1 MTASQPG
8 NCSSSQTQGGHIAFV
23 RQDHKPGHAP
33 LYLIRNRSYIIF
45 TSNRSLEPRT
55 LHSEMQYASVL
66 RISLEIVGVWV
77 LAYGGRLQAIQA
89 IHSLSS
95 SVNGSNDQS
104 WVIAAPVTMLT
115 TVHGIHFA
123 TYVLEFCFFIPRRL
137 CWPSEAKA
145 CDFVYQISGA
155 LVHCIM
161 SCTKFQDTVV
171 WSWYE
176 RCSILYSDMVGKIGG
191 LVVNI
196 WDLRTQ
202 PYNEWWDKWG

>member
-123 TYVLEFCFFIPRRL
+123 TYVLEFCFF
-137 CWPSEAKA
+137 
-145 CDFVYQISGA
+145 
-155 LVHCIM
+155 
-161 SCTKFQDTVV
+161 
-171 WSWYE
+171 
-176 RCSILYSDMVGKIGG
+176 YSTEIVLAIGG
-191 LVVNI
+191 WGLWFRVPNLRCFGPLYHELHQVPGYRSVKLVREV
-196 WDLRTQ
+196 
-202 PYNEWWDKWG
+202 